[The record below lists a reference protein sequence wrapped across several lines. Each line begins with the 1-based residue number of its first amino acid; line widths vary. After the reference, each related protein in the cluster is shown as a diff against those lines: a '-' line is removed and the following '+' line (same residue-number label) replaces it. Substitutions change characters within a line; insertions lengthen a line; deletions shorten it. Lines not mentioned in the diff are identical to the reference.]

1 MSDLLKTLTSIRA
14 LRVAT
19 KRIHSARVRKYIGE
33 ISINYKWTT
42 STNWRKS
49 TKEQERLERI
59 AKYKALLAQ
68 DGLTLT
74 DLVDDPTFTTKRP
87 RKKIAPRK
95 AKYQYTDQNGKVKT
109 WTGQGRMPLSA
120 SWIKYRKN
128 IGWFRNL
135 IML

>member
-19 KRIHSARVRKYIGE
+19 KE
-33 ISINYKWTT
+33 FTLQELESILEKFQLI
-42 STNWRKS
+42 TNERRQLIEENQR
-49 TKEQERLERI
+49 KEQERLERI

-95 AKYQYTDQNGKVKT
+95 AKYQYTNQNGKVKT
-109 WTGQGRMPLSA
+109 WTGQGRMPLSLQA
-120 SWIKYRKN
+120 ELNTGKTLADFEI
-128 IGWFRNL
+128 
-135 IML
+135 

>member
-19 KRIHSARVRKYIGE
+19 KE
-33 ISINYKWTT
+33 FTLQELESILEKFQLI
-42 STNWRKS
+42 TNERRQLIEENQR
-49 TKEQERLERI
+49 KEQDRLERI

-109 WTGQGRMPLSA
+109 WTGQGRMPFSLQA
-120 SWIKYRKN
+120 ELNTGKTLADFEI
-128 IGWFRNL
+128 
-135 IML
+135 

>member
-19 KRIHSARVRKYIGE
+19 KE
-33 ISINYKWTT
+33 FTLQELESILEKFQLI
-42 STNWRKS
+42 TNERRQLIEENQR
-49 TKEQERLERI
+49 KEQERLERI

-109 WTGQGRMPLSA
+109 WTGQGVCLYLC
-120 SWIKYRKN
+120 KLN
-128 IGWFRNL
+128 
-135 IML
+135 

>member
-19 KRIHSARVRKYIGE
+19 KE
-33 ISINYKWTT
+33 FTLQELESILEKFQLI
-42 STNWRKS
+42 TNERRQLIEENQR
-49 TKEQERLERI
+49 KEQERLERI

-109 WTGQGRMPLSA
+109 WTGQGRMPLSLQA
-120 SWIKYRKN
+120 ELNTGKTLADFEI
-128 IGWFRNL
+128 
-135 IML
+135 

>member
-19 KRIHSARVRKYIGE
+19 KE
-33 ISINYKWTT
+33 FTLQELESILEKFQLI
-42 STNWRKS
+42 TNERRQLIEENQR
-49 TKEQERLERI
+49 KEQERLERI

-109 WTGQGRMPLSA
+109 WTGQGRMPFSLQA
-120 SWIKYRKN
+120 ELNTGKTLADFEI
-128 IGWFRNL
+128 
-135 IML
+135 